1 MAKKKERN
9 TGLFIG
15 LGAAALLLVAAIVG
29 SRFMSQPPP
38 PPPPVVPAPAPERSV
53 TQVLR
58 FTEGY
63 YKAALDEDA
72 KKFGAPPIAV
82 DAIGDPFKHVV
93 ELSGDRPI
101 RAGETFETGHLK
113 ISAAVIKEWASSGA
127 GQGFR
132 ADHLVLSI
140 ANRTDRPLAYRVD
153 TKVSTPEKCRSKGT
167 ISQNAVALDAGEK
180 ISRTECLWH
189 PGENLKIERVEV
201 IELPKLSYYYVSRLD
216 PVQLGLERRVVEG
229 HQPKKS
235 QPCAFIPVREIGSA
249 GWADIVDFYARHNC
263 DEYSFY
269 GGYKFRTVSGPLP
282 AHQEGAGSPAD
293 GGAHD

>member
-15 LGAAALLLVAAIVG
+15 LAAAALLLVAAIVG

-38 PPPPVVPAPAPERSV
+38 PPPPVVPPPAEHSV
-53 TQVLR
+53 TQVMR

-63 YKAALDEDA
+63 YKASLDDDA
-72 KKFGAPPIAV
+72 KKLGAPPITV

-93 ELSGDRPI
+93 ELSSSRPI
-101 RAGETFETGHLK
+101 RAGESIETGHLR
-113 ISAAVIKEWASSGA
+113 ITAAVIKEWASSGA

-140 ANRTDRPLAYRVD
+140 TNRTDRPLAYRVD
-153 TKVSTPEKCRSKGT
+153 TKVSTPEKCRSKGS
-167 ISQNAVALDAGEK
+167 IAQNAIALDAGEK
-180 ISRTECLWH
+180 IERTECLYH
-189 PGENLKIERVEV
+189 KGETLTIQRVEV

-216 PVQLGLERRVVEG
+216 PGQIGIERRVAEG
-229 HQPKKS
+229 HQPKKT
-235 QPCAFIPVREIGSA
+235 QPCAFIPVREIANG
-249 GWADIVDFYARHNC
+249 GWADVIDFYARHNC